1 MQALLANKALN
12 LKRFEKNRINKGINP
27 LAIMTPVYPAEPIK
41 TRKGLKNFEPKL
53 HFNAG
58 YAGKR
63 TFKPK

>member
-41 TRKGLKNFEPKL
+41 TRNGFEKL
-53 HFNAG
+53 
-58 YAGKR
+58 
-63 TFKPK
+63 